1 MIAASSSSSWAADMK
16 IVLPYIPGQRD
27 MNLVIYVLMLA
38 ILERIF
44 G

>member
-1 MIAASSSSSWAADMK
+1 MT

-27 MNLVIYVLMLA
+27 MNNVISVLLLA